1 MSETAMKPLDIRL
14 SLAALGAIALQTG
27 LGLLWTGA
35 AAERLRAVEA
45 RTAAAAE
52 LSVRLARLEEQ
63 IIAMRAQLVRI
74 ETKLEEAER

>member
-1 MSETAMKPLDIRL
+1 MTGETLKPLDIRL
-14 SLAALGAIALQTG
+14 SLAALGAVAVQTG

-35 AAERLRAVEA
+35 AAERLRAVE
-45 RTAAAAE
+45 TKAAATAE

-74 ETKLEEAER
+74 ETKLEGGE

>member
-1 MSETAMKPLDIRL
+1 MTEASVKPLDIRL
-14 SLAALGAIALQTG
+14 SLAALGAVAVQTA

-35 AAERLRAVEA
+35 AAERLGAVEA
-45 RTAAAAE
+45 KAAATAE

-74 ETKLEEAER
+74 ETKLEEGK